1 MEINKAA
8 ERSGRFYQKIIFIS
22 MPKKTHLS
30 DEVLAITYEP
40 MLDYYS
46 KVSPQLNEPLITRPV

>member
-8 ERSGRFYQKIIFIS
+8 EKTGRFYQKIIFIS

-30 DEVLAITYEP
+30 DKVLAT
-40 MLDYYS
+40 
-46 KVSPQLNEPLITRPV
+46 TH